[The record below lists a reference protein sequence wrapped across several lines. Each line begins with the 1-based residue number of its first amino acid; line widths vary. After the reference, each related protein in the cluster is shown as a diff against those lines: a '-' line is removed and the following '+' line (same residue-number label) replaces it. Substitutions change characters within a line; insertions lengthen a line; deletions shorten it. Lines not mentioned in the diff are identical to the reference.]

1 MNNCEQKISI
11 IKNIR
16 NEQGMLLKKVAADLN
31 LIVKKVYYRLL
42 NLEEKVQL
50 LNVHIVLPLFIID
63 QLKNCLYLLI
73 IERELYKSKP

>member
-16 NEQGMLLKKVAADLN
+16 NEQGMLLKKVAKADLN
-31 LIVKKVYYRLL
+31 LNKSVLQAIESGRK
-42 NLEEKVQL
+42 KVQL

>member
-31 LIVKKVYYRLL
+31 LNKS
-42 NLEEKVQL
+42 
-50 LNVHIVLPLFIID
+50 VLQAIESGRKSTIAERAHSIAAFIID

>member
-31 LIVKKVYYRLL
+31 LNKSVLQAIESGRKSTIAERAHSIADFYNRPVEELFIPTYYRAR
-42 NLEEKVQL
+42 
-50 LNVHIVLPLFIID
+50 IV
-63 QLKNCLYLLI
+63 
-73 IERELYKSKP
+73 

>member
-31 LIVKKVYYRLL
+31 LNKS
-42 NLEEKVQL
+42 
-50 LNVHIVLPLFIID
+50 VL
-63 QLKNCLYLLI
+63 QA
-73 IERELYKSKP
+73 IESGRKSTIA